1 MNLNQQYLLN
11 KLASNPVSFAR
22 VKELAKALVREVGT
36 KSTKG
41 KYAYEVGKNGFET
54 LVNKAE
60 AAMLNHPKTTLGVT
74 GAGVA
79 GLSSLPF
86 VAAKKGKE

>member
-54 LVNKAE
+54 VVNKAE
-60 AAMLNHPKTTLGVT
+60 AAMLNHPKTTLGVA
-74 GAGVA
+74 GAGIT
-79 GLSSLPF
+79 GLGVLPF
-86 VAAKKGKE
+86 ISSEKDN